1 MFVAGPLFFLML
13 RNRKGM
19 ARLIIVWVWFHHCWK
34 HCCVIH
40 NFWREEE
47 EQICYWY
54 YHTVGSYHTVVEL
67 GHKMTSCCPPLTDTV
82 YSTVPLSRV
91 RTRIDFFASR
101 LTSDRRHR
109 RCWGESEWG
118 DSLVMRVHVVGKTER
133 LSHECWFAD
142 YVYALLGGTA
152 SHFY

>member
-1 MFVAGPLFFLML
+1 MGVVPSLLEALLCDTQFL
-13 RNRKGM
+13 
-19 ARLIIVWVWFHHCWK
+19 AR
-34 HCCVIH
+34 
-40 NFWREEE
+40 RRR

-101 LTSDRRHR
+101 LTPDMTEDIADV
-109 RCWGESEWG
+109 GESQSWEILW
-118 DSLVMRVHVVGKTER
+118 
-133 LSHECWFAD
+133 
-142 YVYALLGGTA
+142 
-152 SHFY
+152 